1 VGRAIRD
8 DSNPMKRVRVYLVR
22 HGKAEQHAA
31 HGDAARRLTPEGRA
45 RFAAFAAEIAPR
57 LQIARVVSSPFARAR
72 ETAKI
77 LAAAT
82 GARLEEEGELAS
94 GKSSGRE
101 LLALARRKGAG
112 VALVGHNPELEEAIA
127 LAAGAEQKVRPGT
140 IAAIDLLDRGEALAW
155 IEAPAKE

>member
-1 VGRAIRD
+1 
-8 DSNPMKRVRVYLVR
+8 MKPVRVYLVR
-22 HGKAEQHAA
+22 HGKAEKQAA

-45 RFAAFAAEIAPR
+45 RFTAFAEQLAPR
-57 LQIARVVSSPFARAR
+57 LEIARVVSSPFARAR
-72 ETAKI
+72 ETAQI

-82 GARLEEEGELAS
+82 GARLEESGELAS
-94 GKSSGRE
+94 GTSSGRE
-101 LLALARRKGAG
+101 LLALARRGGDG